1 MLKTISG
8 PTFFE
13 YNCWQITKTME
24 IEKIKK
30 VPIITNYTKVQQLL
44 WFRYIKQN

>member
-13 YNCWQITKTME
+13 FNFWKRTKTME

-30 VPIITNYTKVQQLL
+30 VPI
-44 WFRYIKQN
+44 